1 MQGRGEQLDALLDLV
16 TCGVVALDR
25 SGVIT
30 AWNDGAGSI
39 LGWTAAQAIGH
50 NAVELTLPESA
61 RESAHA
67 GLARLAAGETAEPAW
82 KGNILLRRS
91 GGATVL
97 CAVRAQALGDG
108 SLLAVF
114 VDLADQRLIEDERT
128 NLLRAER
135 AARAELEHVRD
146 RLAFVVH
153 ASSRLASSLDVGMT
167 LETAGDLL
175 LPRFGRMCIID
186 LWDGRRLDR
195 VYIKDSASGGGSS
208 GGGSGG
214 KAAPPSSLVNDLKT
228 LSGMQRDDHPA
239 MQAIRTGRPV
249 VTPRTDDELVAQ
261 MYDDEE
267 CRSVV
272 LRATDGGGFTAIPLI
287 TRGRVI
293 GVLTLLGA
301 GHDAGDNASPAE
313 DLAVLE
319 QIATRAA
326 QSIENARLFDAER
339 RLARNLQESER
350 RQRQAALTLQRSLL
364 PPWTHQPEELEV
376 ATRYFPGAEE
386 AEVGGDW
393 YDVIPVA
400 PGRTALVIG
409 DVMGRGLRAAT
420 LMGQV
425 RTAVRAYARQD
436 LAPKEML
443 ELLDGVVA
451 DLGEA
456 EIVTG
461 VYAVFDAVRG
471 TLTYASAGHLPLL
484 IVDKSGRARRLDHES
499 GLPLGVGTCAAPEHV
514 VEIPAGTLVAF
525 YTDGLVEH
533 RQRDVDA
540 GIDELV
546 TALSGATGGLEGLCD
561 TVIDALRPEGGY
573 DDDVG
578 LLLARSRTPKDG
590 KSGSGVTVTVPHDLS
605 AAPFARSRVEQA
617 LRQWGIDGELCDN
630 IVLTAAELVA
640 NALQHGAPPIL
651 LQLRRLP
658 GTIVVEAHD
667 GSSAPPRPGNPSPN
681 DYDARRRGL
690 QLVKL
695 LSARW
700 GWRRTQRGKTVW
712 CEHVLP
718 VS

>member
-1 MQGRGEQLDALLDLV
+1 MQGRGEQLEALLDLV

-25 SGVIT
+25 SAVIT

-50 NAVELTLPESA
+50 DAIELILPEPA
-61 RESAHA
+61 RESARA
-67 GLARLAAGETAEPAW
+67 GLARLEAEAGTQPAW
-82 KGNILLRRS
+82 KGNLLLRRH

-97 CAVRAQALGDG
+97 CAVRAQALADG
-108 SLLAVF
+108 SVLAVF

-175 LPRFGRMCIID
+175 VPRFGRMCIID

-195 VYIKDSASGGGSS
+195 VYIKDSAGAAKAAAGGAKSGGQ
-208 GGGSGG
+208 
-214 KAAPPSSLVNDLKT
+214 SSLVEALQT

-249 VTPRTDDELVAQ
+249 VITRTDDELVAQ
-261 MYDDEE
+261 MYDDPE

-301 GHDAGDNASPAE
+301 GRDPGDSTSPAE

-339 RLARNLQESER
+339 RLARSLQESER

-658 GTIVVEAHD
+658 GTIVVEVHD
-667 GSSAPPRPGNPSPN
+667 GSSAPPRPGNPSPS
-681 DYDARRRGL
+681 DYDGRRRGL